1 MKNFIQKNFT
11 TIVLVITL
19 LSFFKGCGTSMQVKT
34 TEKHI
39 ELLTKKVDSLSTIV
53 VSQDKLINIIKETPN
68 WKTLE
73 IEELSD
79 KNHMPIN
86 HYKNELGQ

>member
-1 MKNFIQKNFT
+1 MEKFQKYLIPAIF
-11 TIVLVITL
+11 VLVL
-19 LSFFKGCGTSMQVKT
+19 LSFFKGCGTSTQVKST
-34 TEKHI
+34 NKEVEI
-39 ELLTKKVDSLSTIV
+39 LTKKVDSLSNIILT
-53 VSQDKLINIIKETPN
+53 QEEMTKLIKETPS

-86 HYKNELGQ
+86 HYKNELEK

>member
-1 MKNFIQKNFT
+1 MT
-11 TIVLVITL
+11 R
-19 LSFFKGCGTSMQVKT
+19 
-34 TEKHI
+34 EP
-39 ELLTKKVDSLSTIV
+39 KKVDSLSTIV
-53 VSQDKLINIIKETPN
+53 VSQDKLITIIKETPS

>member
-1 MKNFIQKNFT
+1 MEKLQKYFIPA
-11 TIVLVITL
+11 ILVIVL
-19 LSFFKGCGTSMQVKT
+19 LSFFKGCGTSTQVKS
-34 TEKHI
+34 TEKQV
-39 ELLTKKVDSLSTIV
+39 EVLTKKVDSLSNLIV
-53 VSQDKLINIIKETPN
+53 TQEQLTKIIKETPN

>member
-1 MKNFIQKNFT
+1 MEKLQKYFNPAIFL
-11 TIVLVITL
+11 LVF
-19 LSFFKGCGTSMQVKT
+19 LSFFKGCGTSTQVKT
-34 TEKHI
+34 IEKHVDG
-39 ELLTKKVDSLSTIV
+39 LNKKVDSLSRLV
-53 VSQDKLINIIKETPN
+53 VNQEQLTNIIKETPN